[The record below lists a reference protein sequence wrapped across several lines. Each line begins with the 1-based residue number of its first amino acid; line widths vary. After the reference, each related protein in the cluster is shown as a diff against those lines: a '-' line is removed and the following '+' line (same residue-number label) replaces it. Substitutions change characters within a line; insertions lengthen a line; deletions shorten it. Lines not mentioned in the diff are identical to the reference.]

1 MKTCRTKQ
9 NKTKRK
15 RKIKEKKK
23 INKRKKKKKDLQTAS
38 SGLANHN
45 PETSQWR
52 SQGPA
57 GRSWWSLRYMQIKPH
72 GRNRANGK
80 CFSSSSCRSPLLCR
94 HQWSILLQTLSPW
107 LPGAEQLCSVA
118 ESVTKTLRN
127 FVLRPWGS
135 DHLHS
140 AVCWWAGCG
149 ELDGKDCVCNSPC
162 CSQSV
167 GESPKCSKS
176 HSAVLQEGIYTE
188 AQPLSPLS
196 AQLWV
201 TAAGTTGTHAQV
213 MGMPRWEAPL
223 LPLSE
228 ELSLLKAHF
237 QELL

>member
-1 MKTCRTKQ
+1 MYILDVHLEQTSVSFANEDLQNETKQ
-9 NKTKRK
+9 NK
-15 RKIKEKKK
+15 KKK
-23 INKRKKKKKDLQTAS
+23 KNKEKKKKDLQTAV
-38 SGLANHN
+38 SGLANHS

-57 GRSWWSLRYMQIKPH
+57 GRSCWSLRYMQIKPH

-167 GESPKCSKS
+167 GESPKRSKS
-176 HSAVLQEGIYTE
+176 HSALE
-188 AQPLSPLS
+188 PSFCS
-196 AQLWV
+196 
-201 TAAGTTGTHAQV
+201 V
-213 MGMPRWEAPL
+213 MGDSCWHHRYPCPGDGCLAPL